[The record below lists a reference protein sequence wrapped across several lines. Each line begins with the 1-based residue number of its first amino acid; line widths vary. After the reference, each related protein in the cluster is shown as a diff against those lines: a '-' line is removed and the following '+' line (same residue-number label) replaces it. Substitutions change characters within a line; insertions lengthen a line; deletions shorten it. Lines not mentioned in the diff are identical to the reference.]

1 MDRPLDHHLR
11 RSAEIVAECA
21 DLAREIAR
29 LQARQAALAH
39 ERVALLLDEVP
50 TGSAGFDQAERSMI
64 CELAAGL
71 HLSRYAAAKM
81 LATGHV
87 LHERF
92 PVTLVALQ
100 AGDVSLAH
108 AEVVIEAAADI
119 PHDDSAALAEYEA
132 QVVPF
137 AAAESRARTKSF
149 AESVAAA
156 VAPVALTE
164 AHRRAHDDRV
174 VTVTEDGVGQATMR
188 ATGPAALIHAAYDLL
203 TQEARTILDAAKQA
217 SRDAGDDGRPG
228 EERTGEGWPGD
239 GRRLDQVRFDRFLLK
254 ALTGRVSDDADIVAA
269 LRATVQVTVAESTLL
284 GRDDRMAELDGRGP
298 MDPELARRLAGAGLS
313 WERLDLDA
321 RGRVVRTSPYRV
333 SEAVRRQLRA
343 RDRTCRFPG
352 CRQPARRCQIDHNH
366 DYARGG
372 PTDPCNLACLCET
385 HHALKHPDVDPR
397 WRWTAEQRAGGVIV
411 WTTPAGVEHTDAPPP
426 RVMFVETDS
435 VGPRAV
441 A

>member
-1 MDRPLDHHLR
+1 MDKPLDHYLR

-21 DLAREIAR
+21 ELGREVARI
-29 LQARQAALAH
+29 QARQAALAH
-39 ERVALLLDEVP
+39 ERVALLLEEVP

-64 CELAAGL
+64 SEVAAGL

-92 PVTLVALQ
+92 PRARAALE

-119 PHDDSAALAEYEA
+119 PHDDTSALAEYEA

-137 AAAESRARTKSF
+137 AAAESRARTKAF

-156 VAPVALTE
+156 VAPIALTD
-164 AHRRAHDDRV
+164 AHRRAHDDRA
-174 VTVTEDGVGQATMR
+174 VTVTDDGAGQATMH
-188 ATGPAALIHAAYDLL
+188 ASGPAALIHAAYDLL

-217 SRDAGDDGRPG
+217 RRESGGEDRPG
-228 EERTGEGWPGD
+228 GAQ
-239 GRRLDQVRFDRFLLK
+239 RLDQVRFDRFLLRV
-254 ALTGRVSDDADIVAA
+254 LTGRIADDADIITGI
-269 LRATVQVTVAESTLL
+269 RATVQVTVAESTLL

-298 MDPELARRLAGAGLS
+298 MDPDLARRLAVAAFS
-313 WERLDLDA
+313 WERLELDA
-321 RGRVVRTSPYRV
+321 QGRVVRTSPYRIP
-333 SEAVRRQLRA
+333 EAMRRQLRA

-352 CRQPARRCQIDHNH
+352 CRQPARRSQIDHNH
-366 DYARGG
+366 DFARGG

-426 RVMFVETDS
+426 RVMFVEADS
-435 VGPRAV
+435 VEPRA
-441 A
+441 AA

>member
-1 MDRPLDHHLR
+1 MDQPLDHYLR

-21 DLAREIAR
+21 DLGREIAR

-39 ERVALLLDEVP
+39 ERVALLLDELP

-64 CELAAGL
+64 CEIAAAL

-92 PVTLVALQ
+92 PATRAALE
-100 AGDVSLAH
+100 AGRLSLAH
-108 AEVVIEAAADI
+108 AETVIEAAADI
-119 PHDDSAALAEYEA
+119 PHDDSSALAEYEA

-137 AAAESRARTKSF
+137 AEVESRARTKAF
-149 AESVAAA
+149 AGSVAAA
-156 VAPVALTE
+156 VAPIALTD
-164 AHRRAHDDRV
+164 AHRRAHDDRA
-174 VTVTEDGVGQATMR
+174 VTVTDDGAGQATMH

-203 TQEARTILDAAKQA
+203 TQEARTILDAAKRA
-217 SRDAGDDGRPG
+217 SRDAGD
-228 EERTGEGWPGD
+228 EGQPRD

-254 ALTGRVSDDADIVAA
+254 ALTGRVSDDADIVTS
-269 LRATVQVTVAESTLL
+269 LRATVQVTVAESTLI

-298 MDPELARRLAGAGLS
+298 MEPDLARRLAVAAFS
-313 WERLDLDA
+313 WERLALDPQ
-321 RGRVVRTSPYRV
+321 GRVVRTSPYRV
-333 SEAVRRQLRA
+333 PEAVRRQLRA

-366 DYARGG
+366 DFARGG

-411 WTTPAGVEHTDAPPP
+411 WITPAGVEHTDAPPP

-435 VGPRAV
+435 AEPRA
-441 A
+441 ADREAAA